1 MKKIINLLLGVIVCA
16 CIAGCKDNSIPT
28 DGQLGQL
35 PGIVKKYGDELDALK
50 AKLENSSDTKEM
62 QAIVEKGM
70 AIKKKAE
77 GEVKALADEL
87 VGKEIP
93 GEVAQ
98 DVPVKILSPFK
109 IKDIRKDGTVQL
121 ECEVELT
128 ADCGYTPDGSVFNL
142 SNIRVMA
149 VGNDE
154 TDAYVHIGGGF
165 RAEKICRCV
174 SERFQGDGLYIP
186 CCRRMERGDDGQAVE
201 TRDSGQDRRHIQ
213 KREGSQQDG
222 EKRLRKHQQ
231 IDLAAC

>member
-16 CIAGCKDNSIPT
+16 CIAGCKDNSIPA

-149 VGNDE
+149 VGKDE
-154 TDAYVHIGGGF
+154 TDAYVHNGGGF
-165 RAEKICRCV
+165 RAEKYADVYPKGSKGTV
-174 SERFQGDGLYIP
+174 STFL
-186 CCRRMERGDDGQAVE
+186 AVE
-201 TRDSGQDRRHIQ
+201 GWNV
-213 KREGSQQDG
+213 EMMG
-222 EKRLRKHQQ
+222 RLSRLVIVDKTGDTFKSVKEANRTAKNDYES
-231 IDLAAC
+231 ISK